1 MTLSFELS
9 GQLKSLPS
17 VYNTTRPTGEKTGP
31 LQVKERSREA
41 RRHRIGMPKTRHG
54 FLRHLFAV
62 CQPWKLDARWRWDG
76 ALRWPAASPLLLPAD
91 CLGLAAA
98 FSVGHFVIARDSSEF
113 RIHTII
119 NHHHPD
125 HCGLQVVGLTPV
137 RDVVGYVWKSHQSP
151 CICAPLA

>member
-54 FLRHLFAV
+54 FLRRLFAV
-62 CQPWKLDARWRWDG
+62 WRRRANRLIYLD
-76 ALRWPAASPLLLPAD
+76 PCTPLTD
-91 CLGLAAA
+91 NVGDFTLATQYDLKGEGMSS
-98 FSVGHFVIARDSSEF
+98 FQGQNRD
-113 RIHTII
+113 
-119 NHHHPD
+119 
-125 HCGLQVVGLTPV
+125 
-137 RDVVGYVWKSHQSP
+137 
-151 CICAPLA
+151 PL